1 MTTFPAIE
9 PASRQLSFGD
19 YPQLNHQGA
28 SGVGVRFL
36 QGSNRV
42 QQVLAVEWAFLSESE
57 MYQILNHYIG
67 QEGTMLPFDLPSVLW
82 AGFTSPLIGAEYE
95 WRYAEPVD
103 IQRAA
108 PLTFNVSVQL
118 VSVIAT
124 P

>member
-9 PASRQLSFGD
+9 PATRQLSFGD
-19 YPQLNHQGA
+19 YPQLNHQGV

-42 QQVLAVEWAFLSESE
+42 GQALALGWVYLSESE

-82 AGFTSPLIGAEYE
+82 SGFTLPPIGAEYE
-95 WRYAEPVD
+95 WRYAEPID
-103 IQRAA
+103 IQQAA

-118 VSVIAT
+118 VSEIAT

>member
-19 YPQLNHQGA
+19 YPQLNHQGV

-42 QQVLAVEWAFLSESE
+42 QQVLALGWVFLSESE

-82 AGFTSPLIGAEYE
+82 AGFTTPLIGTEYE